1 MIEQLSHLP
10 GQGEPPFITEL
21 SMNRLTAGLLL
32 GLIAGVPGGAAIHAL
47 YVRQEAP
54 VSEPAKDS
62 FNFDRSGSPEAAI
75 GLAGEYAMHSFIV
88 VGDPRIWADTAA
100 VPILIAGRKCEL
112 TMQRATV
119 DAENRTGWRVTNQS
133 CQ

>member
-1 MIEQLSHLP
+1 
-10 GQGEPPFITEL
+10 
-21 SMNRLTAGLLL
+21 MNRLTAGLLL

-54 VSEPAKDS
+54 VSESAKDS
-62 FNFDRSGSPEAAI
+62 FNFDRSGSRDAAI
-75 GLAGEYAMHSFIV
+75 GLAGEYAKHSFIV
-88 VGDPRIWADTAA
+88 VGDPRIWADTAV

-112 TMQRATV
+112 TMQRAKV
-119 DAENRTGWRVTNQS
+119 ESDNRTGWRVNYQS